1 MELNNKILE
10 ALSKIPNL
18 VELAERLMAEF
29 KIKSDILAKA
39 VQNKVQ
45 AEIPPEAIES
55 FTKAVTDSVRHTQ
68 CAPPDASRLSAGI
81 ANKLAEEIRTQVYA
95 DVRAATSEAIK
106 GTPHIVKHEEILMAP
121 WDATKYAEDRTRRFN
136 HVLLVL
142 CIVFMIAFGFY
153 AWKFYGSDAYVG
165 KQYMK
170 IYTSEY
176 ATRAEK
182 EMLRE
187 NTSTVSVVPDEYDKL
202 PGLVRQKIRNNK
214 AILRQREAEAK
225 ANNGRCSTRIP
236 LER

>member
-10 ALSKIPNL
+10 ALSKIPKL
-18 VELAERLMAEF
+18 VELAERLMAEL

-106 GTPHIVKHEEILMAP
+106 DTPHVLKKEVVYMNP
-121 WDATKYAEDRTRRFN
+121 WDATEFAEDKTRRYN

-142 CIVFMIAFGFY
+142 CIVFMIAFGFC
-153 AWKFYGSDAYVG
+153 AWKLYGSDAYVG
-165 KQYMK
+165 KRYMENC
-170 IYTSEY
+170 TSEY

-182 EMLRE
+182 EMLWE

-225 ANNGRCSTRIP
+225 ANNGHFSTRIP